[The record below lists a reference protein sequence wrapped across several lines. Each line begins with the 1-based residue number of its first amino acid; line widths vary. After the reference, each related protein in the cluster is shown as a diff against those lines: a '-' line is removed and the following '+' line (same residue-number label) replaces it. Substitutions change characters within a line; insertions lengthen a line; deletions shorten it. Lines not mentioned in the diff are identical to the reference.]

1 MKSKEK
7 NKFRDVPIF
16 NNIKEVIYNS
26 VKLYRDNIAFVTKIK
41 KENKSVEY
49 INHTYQNFLDDIN
62 SFGTALY
69 ALGLK
74 GKRVAIVGRNRY
86 EWAVAHISNLF
97 GGIVSVPI
105 DKELQLSEL
114 EDSLIRAKVD
124 AIVFDEKYEENIDI
138 IKQNGKTK
146 IKDFICMGN
155 LDNYTK
161 FEELLKNGRNQVLKG
176 NRKFIDNKV
185 NSEAMSILL
194 FTSGTTSKSKAVM
207 LNQKGLATN
216 IADMLMVESLYPTD
230 TNIAFLPFHH
240 IFGSTG
246 MLVMLASGV
255 KTVFPDGLR
264 YIKQNLKEYGVSV
277 FVGVPLLVNKMYEN
291 IEKEIE
297 KQGKTKLI
305 NIATK
310 ISNFLLKFNI
320 DIRRKL
326 FKQILDGLGG
336 KMRLIIS
343 GGAPLDKNVSIKF
356 NELGV
361 RLIQGYGLT
370 ETSPVISAENDKYIR
385 NGSVGFPMRH
395 LTVEIVN
402 KDKDGIGEV
411 RVKGPNIMMG
421 YYENEEAT
429 NKVLKDGWFYTGDL
443 GYIDNDGF
451 LFLTGRE
458 KDVIV
463 MKNGKK
469 VFPEELEVL
478 VNNLPEVEECFI
490 YGMAQKGDKN
500 DPMVSVKIVYNK
512 DAIINRSENELYDI
526 LWNEVKEIN
535 KTLPPYKYIKNMI
548 ITDKPLIKTTTHK
561 IKRKEEL
568 ARIDGK

>member
-1 MKSKEK
+1 MESNEK

-26 VKLYRDNIAFVTKIK
+26 VKLYKNNIAFVTKIK
-41 KENKSVEY
+41 KEDKSVEY
-49 INHTYQNFLDDIN
+49 VNHTYQNLLDDIN
-62 SFGTALY
+62 AFGTSLY
-69 ALGLK
+69 KLGLK
-74 GKRVAIVGRNRY
+74 GKRIAICGRNRY
-86 EWAVAHISNLF
+86 EWVVAHLSNLF

-105 DKELQLSEL
+105 DKELQLNEL
-114 EDSLIRAKVD
+114 EDSLIRSEVD
-124 AIVFDEKYEENIDI
+124 AIVFDEKYQGNIDI
-138 IKQNGKTK
+138 IKQNGKTN
-146 IKDFICMGN
+146 IHNFICMSDLEG
-155 LDNYTK
+155 YIK
-161 FEELLKNGRNQVLKG
+161 FHELLEKGKELVQKG
-176 NRKFIDNKV
+176 NNEFINNEVD
-185 NSEAMSILL
+185 SSSMSILL

-207 LNQKGLATN
+207 LNQKAISAN

-246 MLVMLASGV
+246 MLVMLATGV

-305 NIATK
+305 NCAKK
-310 ISNFLLKFNI
+310 ISNFLLKLHI

-326 FKQILDGLGG
+326 FKQVLDGLGG

-343 GGAPLDKNVSIKF
+343 GGAPLDKKVSIKF

-361 RLIQGYGLT
+361 HLIQGYGLT
-370 ETSPVISAENDKYIR
+370 ETCPVIAAENDKYMKS
-385 NGSVGFPMRH
+385 GSVGFPMRH
-395 LTVEIVN
+395 MTVEIIN
-402 KDKDGIGEV
+402 KDKDGVGEV

-469 VFPEELEVL
+469 VFPEELEIL
-478 VNNLPEVEECFI
+478 VDNLPEVEESFI

-512 DAIINRSENELYDI
+512 EAINNRSEEELYDT
-526 LWNEVKEIN
+526 LWNKIKEIN

-548 ITDKPLIKTTTHK
+548 ITDEPLIKTTTHK

-568 ARIDGK
+568 KKIEQI

>member
-1 MKSKEK
+1 MKSNEK
-7 NKFRDVPIF
+7 NKFRDVPVF

-26 VKLYRDNIAFVTKIK
+26 VKLYKENIAFVTKIK
-41 KENKSVEY
+41 KEDKSIEY
-49 INHTYQNFLDDIN
+49 INHTYQDFLDDIN
-62 SFGTALY
+62 SFGTGLY
-69 ALGLK
+69 DLKLK
-74 GKRVAIVGRNRY
+74 GKRIAICGRNRY

-97 GGIVSVPI
+97 GNIVSVPI
-105 DKELQLSEL
+105 DKELQVNEL
-114 EDSLIRAKVD
+114 EDSLIRSKVD
-124 AIVFDEKYEENIDI
+124 AIVFDEKYIENIKNI
-138 IKQNGKTK
+138 ILNGKTK
-146 IKDFICMGN
+146 IKNFICMGN
-155 LDNYTK
+155 IEGFVS
-161 FEELLKNGRNQVLKG
+161 FEDILQKG
-176 NRKFIDNKV
+176 KKLIQDGNKDFIENNVD
-185 NSEAMSILL
+185 SDTMSILL

-207 LNQKGLATN
+207 LNQRAIAAN

-255 KTVFPDGLR
+255 RTVFPDGLR
-264 YIKQNLKEYGVSV
+264 YIKQNLKEYEVSV

-305 NIATK
+305 NRATK
-310 ISNFLLKFNI
+310 ISNLLLKLHI

-326 FKQILDGLGG
+326 FKQVLDGLGG

-343 GGAPLDKNVSIKF
+343 GGAPLDKKVSIKF

-361 RLIQGYGLT
+361 HLIQGYGLT
-370 ETSPVISAENDKYIR
+370 ETCPVIAAENDKYIR

-395 LTVEIVN
+395 VTVEIIN

-429 NKVLKDGWFYTGDL
+429 NNVLKDGWFYTGDL
-443 GYIDNDGF
+443 GYIDKDGF

-469 VFPEELEVL
+469 VFPEELEIL
-478 VNNLPEVEECFI
+478 VDKLPEVEESFI

-500 DPMVSVKIVYNK
+500 DPMVSVKIVYTKEALK
-512 DAIINRSENELYDI
+512 DKTENELYDV
-526 LWNEVKEIN
+526 LWNSIKEIN

-548 ITDKPLIKTTTHK
+548 LTDEPLIKTTTHK

-568 ARIDGK
+568 AKIENM

>member
-41 KENKSVEY
+41 KENKIVEY

-69 ALGLK
+69 VLGLK

-146 IKDFICMGN
+146 IKNFICMGN
-155 LDNYTK
+155 LDTYTK
-161 FEELLKNGRNQVLKG
+161 FEELLKNGRNQVLNG
-176 NRKFIDNKV
+176 NREFIDNEV

-264 YIKQNLKEYGVSV
+264 YIKQNLREYGVSV

-305 NIATK
+305 NTATK

-326 FKQILDGLGG
+326 FKQVLDGLGG

-411 RVKGPNIMMG
+411 RVKGPNIMIG

-512 DAIINRSENELYDI
+512 DAIINRNENELYDI

>member
-1 MKSKEK
+1 MESNEK
-7 NKFRDVPIF
+7 NKFRDLPIF

-26 VKLYRDNIAFVTKIK
+26 VKLYKNNIAFVTKIK
-41 KENKSVEY
+41 KEDKSVEY
-49 INHTYQNFLDDIN
+49 VNHTYQNLLDDIN
-62 SFGTALY
+62 AFGTSLY
-69 ALGLK
+69 KLGLK
-74 GKRVAIVGRNRY
+74 GKRIAICGRNRY
-86 EWAVAHISNLF
+86 EWVVAHLSNLF

-105 DKELQLSEL
+105 DKELQLNEL
-114 EDSLIRAKVD
+114 EDSLIRSEVD
-124 AIVFDEKYEENIDI
+124 AIVFDEKYQGNIDI
-138 IKQNGKTK
+138 IKQNGKTN
-146 IKDFICMGN
+146 IHNFICMSDLEG
-155 LDNYTK
+155 YIK
-161 FEELLKNGRNQVLKG
+161 FHELLEKGKELVQKG
-176 NRKFIDNKV
+176 NNEFINNEVD
-185 NSEAMSILL
+185 SSSMSILL

-207 LNQKGLATN
+207 LNQKAISAN

-246 MLVMLASGV
+246 MLVMLATGV

-305 NIATK
+305 NCAIK
-310 ISNFLLKFNI
+310 ISNFLLKLHI

-326 FKQILDGLGG
+326 FKQVLDGLGG

-343 GGAPLDKNVSIKF
+343 GGAPLDKKVSIKF

-361 RLIQGYGLT
+361 HLIQGYGLT
-370 ETSPVISAENDKYIR
+370 ETCPVIAAENDKYVKS
-385 NGSVGFPMRH
+385 GSVGFPMRH
-395 LTVEIVN
+395 MTVEIIN
-402 KDKDGIGEV
+402 KDKDGVGEV

-469 VFPEELEVL
+469 VFPEELEIL
-478 VNNLPEVEECFI
+478 VDNLPEVEESFI

-512 DAIINRSENELYDI
+512 EAIKNRSEEELYDT
-526 LWNEVKEIN
+526 LWNKIKEIN

-548 ITDKPLIKTTTHK
+548 ITDEPLIKTTTHK

-568 ARIDGK
+568 KKIEQI